1 MNYVCNKDKAFLKLD
16 QIQNQ
21 NRVVIYVAVCIILY
35 TVFVNNLNK
44 NAFQLKAHILL
55 ADTKSNTYNLTLE

>member
-1 MNYVCNKDKAFLKLD
+1 MHEDCY

-21 NRVVIYVAVCIILY
+21 NRVVIYVAVYIILY

-44 NAFQLKAHILL
+44 NAFQSKTHIPL